1 MPDSY
6 ALFDAVKPLSSGKAL
21 GLSGTQLT
29 DAAAEAFSRALVEG
43 KVGGGSGGGE
53 GAGWGPKTTQEKMK
67 VETGA
72 GGRDSFVGEEEE
84 EEEEGGEEM
93 EATHAAG
100 ARAIAACSLRRLDLS
115 RNSITDIG
123 ARCASILRRWAV
135 SGGTRHRLRNRW
147 DLLVVSGHIVRPLE
161 RFSSHFSC

>member
-1 MPDSY
+1 M
-6 ALFDAVKPLSSGKAL
+6 

-43 KVGGGSGGGE
+43 KVGGGSGGRE

-72 GGRDSFVGEEEE
+72 GGRDSFVGEG

-123 ARCASILRRWAV
+123 ARCASILPRWAV
-135 SGGTRHRLRNRW
+135 LGGTRHRLQNRW
-147 DLLVVSGHIVRPLE
+147 DLLGVPYIVE
-161 RFSSHFSC
+161 W